1 MPVQLSVSGSELII
15 NPNDDF
21 YGKLSVSVEASD
33 GVVSRT
39 RNFVVKMT
47 P

>member
-1 MPVQLSVSGSELII
+1 MRFMLSFNGSELTID
-15 NPNDDF
+15 PNDDF

-33 GVVSRT
+33 GNVRRT
-39 RNFVVKMT
+39 RNFVVKVT